1 MIAWKKDLFRD
12 FVRFGLIGGMG
23 TVVNLSVFVSCMKAV
38 AWLGYSPSKSLVDN
52 VVLDYSLRIEHL
64 FIAVAF
70 VVANVFNFTMNSRFN
85 FTARER
91 VNRGGLAKF
100 MIIGFVACVVQIVI
114 FAELTRPGPIQLDP
128 AIFDDSSGIRNIKY
142 WGQAIS
148 ILLVMPINFI
158 FNRIWTFGHL
168 GKGPE
173 RLYTASNYPPTH

>member
-23 TVVNLSVFVSCMKAV
+23 TVVNLCVFVSCMKAA

-91 VNRGGLAKF
+91 VNRGARKIYDHRICGMCCSNRDF
-100 MIIGFVACVVQIVI
+100 RRINTPRSDPI
-114 FAELTRPGPIQLDP
+114 RPC
-128 AIFDDSSGIRNIKY
+128 
-142 WGQAIS
+142 
-148 ILLVMPINFI
+148 
-158 FNRIWTFGHL
+158 HL
-168 GKGPE
+168 
-173 RLYTASNYPPTH
+173 R